1 MNKDNNNPI
10 VLPDVLDL
18 RFFDNDDL
26 EQKQLNK

>member
-10 VLPDVLDL
+10 VLHDVRDL